1 MMCKYSKLNLH
12 GFACI
17 LLGLAWVRS
26 SHSLASIVLPDSD
39 AKLAVLGGK
48 LSSELFHTQA
58 SPFLCVIETATE
70 SRTRA
75 HARQRVRIMFI
86 MLTKASKYSRLAV

>member
-1 MMCKYSKLNLH
+1 MMSKYSKLNLH

-39 AKLAVLGGK
+39 AKLAVLSGN
-48 LSSELFHTQA
+48 LSSELFHTLSIA
-58 SPFLCVIETATE
+58 LFMCDRDGYGV
-70 SRTRA
+70 A
-75 HARQRVRIMFI
+75 HARAREGKSSHNVYYVN
-86 MLTKASKYSRLAV
+86 KSV